1 MEPVESPAERQYR
14 KHKEYMK
21 SLYERKKDTWNLKRM
36 EKYRLEHPNPS
47 PRGRPRKY
55 FDPPYPPTPEGMVVV
70 AVV

>member
-1 MEPVESPAERQYR
+1 MEAVESPAERQYR

-21 SLYERKKDTWNLKRM
+21 NLYERKKETWNLKRM

-55 FDPPYPPTPEGMVVV
+55 PSPPASVPDEV

>member
-1 MEPVESPAERQYR
+1 MELIETPAERQYR

-21 SLYERKKDTWNLKRM
+21 NLYERKKETWNIKRM

-55 FDPPYPPTPEGMVVV
+55 PYPLYPPTQEAVEVV
-70 AVV
+70 

>member
-1 MEPVESPAERQYR
+1 MEAVETPAERQYR

-21 SLYERKKDTWNLKRM
+21 NLYERKKETWNLKRM

-55 FDPPYPPTPEGMVVV
+55 PYPPYPPASVPDEVVV
-70 AVV
+70 V